1 MRHQQRITD
10 IFLLVY
16 AQEFCFPLT
25 SIMANKKQ
33 EINRLLNEI
42 GRGSEE
48 AYSELFSMVYNQ
60 LHGLAHRQIINE
72 PNLSLTKTA
81 LVHELYLKLFR
92 QNKLDLEGKTHFF
105 AIAARSMRQI
115 LIDYARKKKREK
127 RGGKIQTVTYVDEI
141 IKAEQE
147 VDNLICIDQ
156 ALNNLAEFDHRMAE
170 IVELHYFGGLSHDH
184 IAKLLNISGR
194 TVYRDWATARGWLY
208 KEIKKNLD
216 A

>member
-1 MRHQQRITD
+1 MRHDQRITD

-16 AQEFCFPLT
+16 TQEFYFPIT

-42 GRGSEE
+42 GCGSEE

-60 LHGLAHRQIINE
+60 LHGLAYRQIINE

-92 QNKLDLEGKTHFF
+92 QKKLDLEGKTHFF

-170 IVELHYFGGLSHDH
+170 IVELHYFGGLSHDQ
-184 IAKLLNISGR
+184 IAKLLNISER

-208 KEIKKNLD
+208 KEIKKSFD